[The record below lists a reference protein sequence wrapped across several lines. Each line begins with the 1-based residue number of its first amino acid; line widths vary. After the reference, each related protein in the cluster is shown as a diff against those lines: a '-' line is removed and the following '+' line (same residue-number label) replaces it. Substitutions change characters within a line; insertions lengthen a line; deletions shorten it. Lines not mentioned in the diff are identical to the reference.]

1 MAQAL
6 PFFQIIGTAV
16 SVISALQQGN
26 AAKSAANFNAQTAT
40 QNAEIARQQ
49 ATDQATQSSR
59 ENYLRLGAIR
69 AAQGRAGGTGDAG
82 SVLDVLG
89 DTAAQGEIERQDII
103 YQGELKARGFANTAT
118 LERAGG
124 SAAQTGGFLK
134 AGSELLG
141 GTIKTVDAFDRLK
154 SSSGLKR
161 TG

>member
-6 PFFQIIGTAV
+6 LIMQVVGTAV
-16 SVISALQQGN
+16 SVMSALQQGR
-26 AAKSAANFNAQTAT
+26 AAKSAADFNAQTST
-40 QNAEIARQQ
+40 QNADIARQQ

-89 DTAAQGEIERQDII
+89 DTAAQGEIERQDLI

-124 SAAQTGGFLK
+124 EVAQTGSYLK

-141 GTIKTVDAFDRLK
+141 G
-154 SSSGLKR
+154 GLKTADAYNRMTR